1 MTSSSMIGVNVP
13 RIDAEAKVRG
23 SAVFGV
29 DFTIPG
35 TLHARVLRSPIP
47 AGRIVAIDTSAATE
61 LTGVCDVL
69 TGADGPD
76 WRAGGILADIA

>member
-29 DFTIPG
+29 DFPIPG
-35 TLHARVLRSPIP
+35 ALHARVLR
-47 AGRIVAIDTSAATE
+47 
-61 LTGVCDVL
+61 
-69 TGADGPD
+69 
-76 WRAGGILADIA
+76 